1 MYLDS
6 HFIFRHC
13 FPDRFSFPFQMVL
26 FTHIRLAHSF
36 GSYETRLQCVQA
48 RLQALSVLVYCNALQ
63 VNITFYFF
71 MYCINVLFIFVFYFC
86 LRGSLLMTNT
96 AQI

>member
-1 MYLDS
+1 
-6 HFIFRHC
+6 
-13 FPDRFSFPFQMVL
+13 MVL

-63 VNITFYFF
+63 VGLMSVLLVEITQVVV
-71 MYCINVLFIFVFYFC
+71 CVVQLKV
-86 LRGSLLMTNT
+86 
-96 AQI
+96 